1 MTRGVSQIDLAR
13 VTFDQILEMKEQE
26 IKKTAKVMQEIDDKK
41 ISSILQEFIVQDE
54 KQVKMIRDL
63 VDKLHLV

>member
-1 MTRGVSQIDLAR
+1 MTRGVSQVDLAR